1 MPHVRSAFHRLLE
14 PLDSRAMRRI
24 VALHDGDH
32 GVGSGPRSWTCVRH
46 LKALLFGQIS
56 GLSSLRELCEGMA
69 AQPSAL
75 YHLGLRLP
83 RRSTLGDALSQRPS
97 SVFRDICASLLGRTQ
112 RVIRGEAGAL
122 IQLIDATPIMIRDPR
137 SDWAESDAHS
147 RGLKLHIAFDPRET
161 LLDWIDL
168 TSPRISDVKAARTIA
183 LRQGTTYVYD
193 RAYLDFGW
201 WQQIHEARACFVSRL
216 KANTKRR
223 DVVASQAPL
232 AEGILAD
239 NRIRIG
245 HKAPRGGATNT
256 LYNTDLREIRVAR
269 QGKAPLVLITNDLTR
284 SASDIAALYKE
295 RWQIELLF
303 KWLKQN
309 LKIKRF
315 LGRNE
320 NAVKTQIYVALIAF
334 LLLRLLRALVAPNA
348 NPKALLTRLKTAI
361 LSRFNLTNHAK
372 PPPKRPDKAIQSPQ
386 LALALI

>member
-14 PLDSRAMRRI
+14 PLDSREMRRI

-32 GVGSGPRSWTCVRH
+32 GVGSGSRSWTCVRH

-69 AQPSAL
+69 AQPASL

-97 SVFRDICASLLGRTQ
+97 SVFRDICASLLVRTQ
-112 RVIRGEAGAL
+112 RAIRGEAGAL
-122 IQLIDATPIMIRDPR
+122 IQLIDATPILIRDPR
-137 SDWAESDAHS
+137 SDWAESDPHT
-147 RGLKLHIAFDPRET
+147 RGLKLHIGFDPRET

-168 TSPRISDVKAARTIA
+168 TSPRISDVKAARAIA

-193 RAYLDFGW
+193 KAYLDFGW
-201 WQQIHEARACFVSRL
+201 WQQIHEAGAFFVSRL
-216 KANTKRR
+216 KTNTMRR
-223 DVVASQAPL
+223 DVVASQTPL
-232 AEGILAD
+232 ADGILAD

-245 HKAPRGGATNT
+245 HKAPRGGATNR
-256 LYNTDLREIRVAR
+256 LYNTDLREIRVSR

-284 SASDIAALYKE
+284 PASDIAALYKE

-334 LLLRLLRALVAPNA
+334 LLLRLLRAVVAPNA
-348 NPKALLTRLKTAI
+348 NPKALLTRLKTA
-361 LSRFNLTNHAK
+361 LFNQFNLTNQTK
-372 PPPKRPDKAIQSPQ
+372 PPPKRPDKAILSPQ
-386 LALALI
+386 LALALT